1 MLRRKMNPK
10 MTNAMKLSDESAYRR
25 SVSLAVSTVKSFH
38 RFEVCNRTSTDNDT
52 STNTPRMIGEIRLC
66 FGGCGLLTYELV

>member
-10 MTNAMKLSDESAYRR
+10 MTNAMKLSDESAYKR
-25 SVSLAVSTVKSFH
+25 SVSLAVSTEKSFH
-38 RFEVCNRTSTDNDT
+38 RFDDCSNTRTVSDT

-66 FGGCGLLTYELV
+66 FGGCGLLT